1 MATRNG
7 SEIALSGETAS
18 TLAKRLAGRQAAR
31 LSLVPGE
38 KKVQGKARM
47 RQGPPQRKAV
57 KPTHHAPG
65 VWYVL
70 KAKRGDDAQME
81 KVLRAAAEAA
91 RRSGTA
97 HALELLGG
105 PAPRT
110 QPVAAEEESEA
121 RAPTD
126 HQAHEARRWAET
138 RATFL
143 AEYESVTA
151 PELARLTGSKSANLS
166 ARAHS
171 WVKANRIFSVND
183 GTAERYPLFQLREG
197 QPLPQM
203 AEILPIL
210 KRKLSNWQIALWF
223 TAPNAWVGAWR
234 QPIEVLTESPDVVLD
249 AARHEVGEH
258 VL

>member
-1 MATRNG
+1 MATRDG
-7 SEIALSGETAS
+7 SEIALSGETAN

-31 LSLVPGE
+31 LSLMPGE
-38 KKVQGKARM
+38 KKVQAKART
-47 RQGPPQRKAV
+47 RRGPPQRKV
-57 KPTHHAPG
+57 MKPAPHAPG

-70 KAKRGDDAQME
+70 KARRGDDAQME

-97 HALELLGG
+97 HALELLGA
-105 PAPRT
+105 PSPRT
-110 QPVAAEEESEA
+110 QPVAEEESG
-121 RAPTD
+121 APASSD
-126 HQAHEARRWAET
+126 YQVHEARRWAEA

-143 AEYESVTA
+143 AEHESVTA

-183 GTAERYPLFQLREG
+183 GTAGRYPLFQLREG
-197 QPLPQM
+197 QPLPQL
-203 AEILPIL
+203 AEILPML
-210 KRKLSNWQIALWF
+210 RRKLSNWQIALWF
-223 TAPNAWVGAWR
+223 TAPNAWVGGWR
-234 QPIEVLTESPDVVLD
+234 RPIDVLTESPDIVLD